1 MRRTKIIATL
11 GPASNSPEVIRE
23 LIQAGADAFRL
34 NFSHGRH
41 ADHARMVSTVR
52 ELSRESSRPIAIV
65 ADIQGP
71 KIRLGEVYG
80 TVTLKR
86 DQPFDITTAEMIGNE
101 RRVSTPFADLPR
113 EVRPGHR
120 ILIND
125 GLVELMV
132 TEIEGNT
139 VRTRVVNGGTI
150 GSKKGMNFPDTHL
163 TIPSVTE
170 KDREDIRFI
179 ATQDVDFV
187 AASFVRRR
195 QDVEDVRELLHS
207 AGGTQIGVIAKLEKP
222 QAIAALDEILAASDG
237 VMVARGDLG
246 VEMLPE
252 DVPIVQKRVLR
263 RAAEMGRFA
272 ITATQMLESMT
283 SNARPTRA
291 EASDV
296 ANAIFDGSDAVMLSG
311 ETASGLY
318 PTGAVSMMSRI
329 AAMAEKSSSFNVLER
344 RNPLDR
350 NGDEED
356 DPSDA
361 LAGAAVYVSEHTRAS
376 AIVVFSQTGFTAR
389 LVSKFRPAVPIVA
402 FTPHERVARQMNL
415 FWGVRPYVLPEA
427 GQFHEEIVDRV
438 KRFVGGTGL
447 VQPGE
452 RIVLLMAAP
461 KSERPRTNLLRID
474 RVPEA

>member
-11 GPASNSPEVIRE
+11 GPASNTPEVIRE
-23 LIQAGADAFRL
+23 LIDAGADAFRL

-41 ADHARMVSTVR
+41 ADHARLIGLVR
-52 ELSRESSRPIAIV
+52 EISRAAGRAIAIV

-86 DQPFDITTAEMIGNE
+86 GETFEITTREMIGNE
-101 RRVSTPFADLPR
+101 RRVSTPFEDLPN
-113 EVRPGHR
+113 EVRKGHR

-125 GLVELMV
+125 GLVELEV
-132 TEIEGNT
+132 ISVSGDL
-139 VRTRVVNGGTI
+139 VRTTVVNGGAI
-150 GSKKGMNFPDTHL
+150 GSKKGMNFPDTQL
-163 TIPSVTE
+163 AIPSVTD

-179 ATQDVDFV
+179 AREDVDFV

-195 QDVEDVRELLHS
+195 QDVEDVRTLLEE
-207 AGGTQIGVIAKLEKP
+207 AGGGAIGVIAKLEKP
-222 QAIAALDEILAASDG
+222 QAIEALDDILAAADG

-252 DVPIVQKRVLR
+252 QVPIVQKRILR

-318 PTGAVSMMSRI
+318 PTAAVSMMSRI
-329 AAMAEKSSSFNVLER
+329 ASMAEQNNALNALGR
-344 RNPLDR
+344 RNPLQR
-350 NGDEED
+350 TEEED

-361 LAGAAVYVSEHTRAS
+361 LAGAAVYVAEHTRA
-376 AIVVFSQTGFTAR
+376 AAVVVFSQTGFTAR
-389 LVSKFRPAVPIVA
+389 LVSKFRPAVPIIA
-402 FTPHERVARQMNL
+402 FTPFERVARQMNL
-415 FWGVRPYVLPEA
+415 FWGVRSYLMAEA
-427 GQFHEEIVDRV
+427 GEFHEEIVDRV
-438 KRFVGGTGL
+438 RSLVSGTGL
-447 VQPGE
+447 VEKGQ
-452 RIVLLMAAP
+452 RIVILMAAP
-461 KSERPRTNLLRID
+461 KSQLPRTNLLRID
-474 RVPEA
+474 RAV